1 MSTAI
6 EARDVFRVHSTPEGD
21 AAALQGLTL
30 SVADGEILTVLGPS
44 GSGKTTLLR
53 ILAGLDL
60 PSAGSVRML
69 GHDVRTLGARGRSR
83 YRAGA
88 VGYLDQHYAQALAPE
103 LTAQELVSLKL
114 RAEGVERK
122 EREARAR
129 GLLERVGLG
138 ARAAA

>member
-60 PSAGSVRML
+60 PSAGSVRVL

-122 EREARAR
+122 EREAPAP
-129 GLLERVGLG
+129 GHH
-138 ARAAA
+138 